1 MKRATSIEVLL
12 RKSQTVF
19 TGLKRAYDAS
29 LQDKPL
35 AEYLKA
41 SIKHGNEMVYRSGM
55 QITWDARSI
64 LNSYVAKLPHRGN
77 HVQNRYQAN

>member
-1 MKRATSIEVLL
+1 MKCATSIEVLL

-35 AEYLKA
+35 VEYLKA
-41 SIKHGNEMVYRSGM
+41 SIKLGNEMVYLPEM
-55 QITWDARSI
+55 QIT
-64 LNSYVAKLPHRGN
+64 
-77 HVQNRYQAN
+77 